1 MSLHV
6 NRESNETCEKCN
18 KICNAVH
25 FQQNFDNWT
34 SGDSYIDK
42 LIQDTQLLAH
52 NYVSKALEW
61 IPYNRLVN
69 IEYIVEG
76 FLNVYRADWIDGNII
91 EWDNNSQNWKRH
103 NQNMFVALKGF
114 NDSEKTLNFINEV
127 I

>member
-1 MSLHV
+1 MHHVAIVIQILWLIILSKVIFKKLTMSLHV

-91 EWDNNSQNWKRH
+91 EWDK
-103 NQNMFVALKGF
+103 
-114 NDSEKTLNFINEV
+114 
-127 I
+127 